1 MLVRKLWVAILGMVA
16 LPAYALD
23 YRTVSGKH
31 AILYDAPSERAKPLF
46 VLSKNYPLAI
56 VVSLGEW
63 VKVRDI
69 TGALAWIEKKNLAD
83 KRMVLIATPVAEI
96 RRTPTANAP
105 LLFRAEKNVLLELLE
120 YTGDGWVKVRHPD
133 GQTGFVPI
141 GQVWGA

>member
-1 MLVRKLWVAILGMVA
+1 MIFRGLLCLVLGTIAFPVF
-16 LPAYALD
+16 ALD

-46 VLSKNYPLAI
+46 VLSKNYPLAV

-69 TGALAWIEKKNLAD
+69 TGALAWIEKKNLTD
-83 KRMVLIATPVAEI
+83 KRMVLVATPVAEI
-96 RRTPTANAP
+96 RRMPDANAP

-120 YTGDGWVKVRHPD
+120 YTGDGWLKVRHPD